1 MIPRRFSLLDVVHNE
16 NRLSLVFEFL
26 DRDLK
31 RYMDL
36 VAPNDVDPTLV
47 KVRRAANPP
56 RAGHI
61 AAWDAD

>member
-1 MIPRRFSLLDVVHNE
+1 VVHNE

-36 VAPNDVDPTLV
+36 VASSDVDPNLI
-47 KVRRAANPP
+47 KVRPSR
-56 RAGHI
+56 
-61 AAWDAD
+61 